1 MTTPERGTPNL
12 AVAGSW
18 SIETRRILAALGF
31 VLSLGLLVTSWS
43 SRTGSRTASLPP
55 PRLIL
60 DPNTA
65 PPEILTALP
74 GLGPGLVRNWIAA
87 REEHPFRSLDDLER
101 RVRGIGPATLARIA
115 PYLEIP
121 ATDE

>member
-1 MTTPERGTPNL
+1 L
-12 AVAGSW
+12 
-18 SIETRRILAALGF
+18 
-31 VLSLGLLVTSWS
+31 LSLGLLVAGWS
-43 SRTGSRTASLPP
+43 SRTGSKTAILPP
-55 PRLIL
+55 PKLIL

-87 REEHPFRSLDDLER
+87 REERPFRSLDDLER

-115 PYLEIP
+115 PYLEI
-121 ATDE
+121 ATPGE